1 MISRISIT
9 SLILATIVGFL
20 VPLLNGNQQ
29 LVAQSITDFN
39 LEGSVQS
46 KEDNGAL
53 IGVTLEVFEVSES
66 MFELARENQNQ
77 ESTNL
82 KLSPLSQDS
91 RIQATSTDA
100 NGRFVLEGIPA
111 GAYVLVVRYVGFE
124 ELRMPIR
131 IPEEIP
137 NRLRIFMD
145 PDVVEFGEI
154 QVQASS
160 FQDSTST
167 LTSVQRI
174 SSTQVQSLAGGQ
186 GNVFNLLKV
195 VPSVTSTSD
204 YSSQLIV
211 RGGEANQNLFVLDDI
226 EIYSPYQANGLGSLF
241 NPNVIRDMDFYAGA
255 FPASFGDRLSSVLVI
270 NTTTGNPIKALET
283 QVEVDATVA
292 ALTMKGALPFWES
305 SWIVS
310 GRKTYFDSFANTFAQ
325 YVVTKNDIAFPEFT
339 DLTAKLELRPA
350 TGHSVS
356 ITGLLSDNVVDWI
369 AREDQF
375 GELASDRKN
384 FSGDQSSTNRALG
397 FRWTY
402 SPAPFF
408 QSHIYSNYYKNTG
421 DNGIAG
427 DFKPGVI
434 PGNSFGGWVSP
445 VSDTDSIVIDY
456 DQQYTFEKYTA
467 GSRLFFTLPRHELE
481 IGGGY
486 DQLVNNLEINLGLN
500 SLGEAMFAAFETVSP
515 MLEAFADT
523 LNSQAST
530 DRYYAY
536 AQYRFE
542 LFKNRL
548 FLQPGIRYVEYGI
561 NNEAYLLPRF
571 GLSLIPAKGLTIRF
585 GGGTYV
591 QSPGF
596 EKLIEPDNIFNVS
609 KFKQVNGL
617 KSEQSRQVVLGITKT
632 IGSDWQIEVEGYI
645 KEYQNL
651 ITREYRNQLILE
663 DIFDP
668 ITNVGNTMLN
678 PDNYYFELQRQ
689 WKLTDTPIN
698 NGTGKSEGVEFL
710 VQKYPSINQAWS
722 GWFSYVWAKSER
734 SEEINGE
741 SFSYP
746 FDFDRRHT
754 MNLIGNYRLSPKWDF
769 SFTWRYGTGL
779 PYTEPVGLEPMNFVW
794 QGDSF
799 FISDPETGNIQL
811 NPDFGELSN
820 VNKQRYPAYNRID
833 LRAQYS
839 GQISGLRYYA
849 YFDIVNVFN
858 SQNVQ
863 SYKYVLYIV
872 DPNFPATPDFL
883 RKSSW
888 VELKREPIFMYP
900 FIPSLGVKLQF

>member
-9 SLILATIVGFL
+9 SLILSTIFGFL
-20 VPLLNGNQQ
+20 APLLTDNQQ
-29 LVAQSITDFN
+29 LVAQSITYFE

-66 MFELARENQNQ
+66 MFELARENQNL

-82 KLSPLSQDS
+82 SSSPLSPDS

-111 GAYVLVVRYVGFE
+111 GTYLLVVRYVGFE
-124 ELRMPIR
+124 ELRLPIR
-131 IPEEIP
+131 IPEEVP
-137 NRLRIFMD
+137 NRLRLFLD

-226 EIYSPYQANGLGSLF
+226 EIYSPYQANGVGSLF

-292 ALTMKGALPFWES
+292 ALTMKGALPFSES

-325 YVVTKNDIAFPEFT
+325 RVVTQNDIAFPDFT
-339 DLTAKLELRPA
+339 DLTAKLELRPG
-350 TGHSVS
+350 TGHTVS
-356 ITGLLSDNVVDWI
+356 ITGLLSDDVIDWI

-375 GELASDRKN
+375 GELESDREN

-397 FRWTY
+397 LRWTY

-408 QSHIYSNYYKNTG
+408 QTHLYSNYYKNTG

-427 DFKPGVI
+427 DFRPGVV
-434 PGNSFGGWVSP
+434 PGTGFLWESP

-467 GSRLFFTLPRHELE
+467 GTRLFFTLPRHELE

-486 DQLVNNLEINLGLN
+486 DQLVNNLDINLGLN
-500 SLGEAMFAAFETVSP
+500 SLGEAMFATFETASP
-515 MLEAFADT
+515 MLEAFGDT
-523 LNSQAST
+523 LNSQATT

-542 LFKNRL
+542 LVKERL
-548 FLQPGIRYVEYGI
+548 FIQPGLRYVQYGI
-561 NNEAYLLPRF
+561 NDEAYLLPRF
-571 GLSLIPAKGLTIRF
+571 GLSFLPAKGLTVRL

-609 KFKQVNGL
+609 KFNQVEGL
-617 KSEQSRQVVLGITKT
+617 ESEQSQQVVLGITKT
-632 IGSDWQIEVEGYI
+632 IGSDWQVEVEGYV

-651 ITREYRNQLILE
+651 ITRLYKNLVVLE
-663 DIFDP
+663 DIFNP
-668 ITNVGNTMLN
+668 TTNQGNTMLN
-678 PDNYYFELQRQ
+678 PENYYFELQRQ
-689 WKLTDTPIN
+689 WKLTDVPVN
-698 NGTGKSEGVEFL
+698 NGTGRSEGVEFL
-710 VQKYPSINQAWS
+710 VQKFPSRDQTWS
-722 GWFSYVWAKSER
+722 GWFSYIWAKSER
-734 SEEINGE
+734 TEEINGE
-741 SFSYP
+741 RFTYP
-746 FDFDRRHT
+746 FDYDRRHT
-754 MNLIGNYRLSPKWDF
+754 MNLIGNYRLNSNWDL

-779 PYTEPVGLEPMNFVW
+779 PYTEPIGLDPMNFIW
-794 QGDSF
+794 EGDAF

-811 NPDFGELSN
+811 NPDFGELQN
-820 VNKQRYPAYNRID
+820 VNQQRYPAYNRID
-833 LRAQYS
+833 FRAQYS
-839 GQISGLRYYA
+839 GELSGLRYNL
-849 YFDIVNVFN
+849 FLDFVNVLN

-872 DPNFPATPDFL
+872 DPNVPGTPDFL

-900 FIPSLGVKLQF
+900 FIPSVGVKLTF